1 MFSKVFQLFGELTSI
16 SYILAKDYSSTMLYS
31 LTIFKHVTR
40 FVCVKG
46 FDQKS
51 KALKPLMVGL
61 HLPKS
66 KLAKLKN

>member
-1 MFSKVFQLFGELTSI
+1 M
-16 SYILAKDYSSTMLYS
+16 DYSSTMLYP
-31 LTIFKHVTR
+31 LTISKQHVTR
-40 FVCVKG
+40 FVSVKG

-66 KLAKLKN
+66 KLAKLKNKNNHK

>member
-1 MFSKVFQLFGELTSI
+1 
-16 SYILAKDYSSTMLYS
+16 MLYP
-31 LTIFKHVTR
+31 LTIFKQLVTR

-61 HLPKS
+61 HLPKG
-66 KLAKLKN
+66 KLAKLKNKNNHK